1 MILFYILLATL
12 AALVLVVL
20 LRTAA
25 FKPKARPADTPEAL
39 DYDAPAAVDAL
50 GRLVRCNTVS
60 YYDKA
65 QEDDGEF
72 EKLIALLPELYPQVT
87 KTCQL
92 TRLPDRGLLY
102 RWQGREPGPA
112 AVLMAHY
119 DVVPVDEANWEKPA
133 FEALIEDGVMW
144 GRGTLD
150 TKVTFN
156 GILSAAENL
165 IGQGFQP
172 RQDIYFAFSGG

>member
-1 MILFYILLATL
+1 MILFYLLL
-12 AALVLVVL
+12 AALAALILVVL

-25 FKPKARPADTPEAL
+25 FKPKAQPTETPEAL
-39 DYDAPAAVDAL
+39 DFDGQAAIDAL
-50 GRLVRCNTVS
+50 GRLVRCKTVS

-72 EKLIALLPELYPQVT
+72 EKLIALLPELYPLVT
-87 KTCQL
+87 KTCPL

-133 FEALIEDGVMW
+133 FEALI
-144 GRGTLD
+144 
-150 TKVTFN
+150 
-156 GILSAAENL
+156 
-165 IGQGFQP
+165 
-172 RQDIYFAFSGG
+172 